1 MIRCTS
7 AATADVYSHLDFSA
21 KIKAAKTI
29 ASVYDEPQ
37 QPKEQAP
44 DMDIFAAAIK
54 EMQELGIEKLEDYI
68 AYKEQTQKK
77 KPIQM

>member
-1 MIRCTS
+1 
-7 AATADVYSHLDFSA
+7 
-21 KIKAAKTI
+21 
-29 ASVYDEPQ
+29 
-37 QPKEQAP
+37 
-44 DMDIFAAAIK
+44 MDIFAAAIK